1 MSGSLTAEQ
10 LARVAELEARK
21 AAGRGRITDAEFIE
35 LEGLRDLARSLTG
48 PAELAD
54 DPRTLAD
61 EARRPLLTGS
71 DDPSTPEDESDAL
84 GLFKSREAR
93 EREAWLREAWATL
106 WRALG
111 PLVVQFGQAAIGAAL
126 AKVPHDVLIPGLVT
140 LDLSPVLKA
149 VETVARDGLRDVTSR
164 P

>member
-10 LARVAELEARK
+10 LARAETLGRWAARRPLNDVEAAELAHLK
-21 AAGRGRITDAEFIE
+21 
-35 LEGLRDLARSLTG
+35 DLARSLTG
-48 PAELAD
+48 PAEVRD

-61 EARRPLLTGS
+61 EARRPLLNGS

-149 VETVARDGLRDVTSR
+149 VETVARDGLKDVTG
-164 P
+164 